1 MPKAINNYHSLK
13 KNYQTLIMLNAI
25 NNDQSLKKKY
35 QTLQC
40 PQSLKKNYILCT
52 AIVVFLSLFMLHTN
66 EYAYTQ
72 EIKTKTSDVSAVL
85 SLTVTDCEVQRER
98 AVSLLI
104 RELSFFTFDHAHRP
118 G

>member
-1 MPKAINNYHSLK
+1 MK
-13 KNYQTLIMLNAI
+13 KNDL
-25 NNDQSLKKKY
+25 
-35 QTLQC
+35 
-40 PQSLKKNYILCT
+40 LCT
-52 AIVVFLSLFMLHTN
+52 AIIVFLSLFMLHTN

-104 RELSFFTFDHAHRP
+104 RELSFLTLDLAVRP